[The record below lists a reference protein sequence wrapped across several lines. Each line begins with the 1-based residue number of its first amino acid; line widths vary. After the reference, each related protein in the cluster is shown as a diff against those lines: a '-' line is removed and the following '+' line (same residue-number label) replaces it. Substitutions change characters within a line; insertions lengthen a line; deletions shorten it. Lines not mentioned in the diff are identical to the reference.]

1 MFFYWPEGLKI
12 ELPLVIR
19 VNKSLFFCFFLPM
32 ISIPVGSRRSLLI
45 SNLPFV
51 RERIK
56 LFHFFVRIFHKTAD
70 RFLNVG
76 IVRQWKI
83 FFCVDRQFWARF
95 RSFGILHYWNK
106 HFGIYGEI
114 GVNNSIRFFE
124 PKGNVFW
131 WKRLH
136 LLINLLLMT
145 RRSLNW
151 IVKDISDQLKCFI
164 FCF

>member
-1 MFFYWPEGLKI
+1 LCVAHFGYTH
-12 ELPLVIR
+12 
-19 VNKSLFFCFFLPM
+19 
-32 ISIPVGSRRSLLI
+32 VGGTRRSSYLI
-45 SNLPFV
+45 W
-51 RERIK
+51 IK
-56 LFHFFVRIFHKTAD
+56 LLHVFVWIFHKTVE

-76 IVRQWKI
+76 IVRQWKKL
-83 FFCVDRQFWARF
+83 FCVDRQFWARF
-95 RSFGILHYWNK
+95 RSFGFLHCWNK

-136 LLINLLLMT
+136 LLINLLLMI

-151 IVKDISDQLKCFI
+151 IVKDNSDQLKGFI
-164 FCF
+164 FCFFYQWIHFIHIKY